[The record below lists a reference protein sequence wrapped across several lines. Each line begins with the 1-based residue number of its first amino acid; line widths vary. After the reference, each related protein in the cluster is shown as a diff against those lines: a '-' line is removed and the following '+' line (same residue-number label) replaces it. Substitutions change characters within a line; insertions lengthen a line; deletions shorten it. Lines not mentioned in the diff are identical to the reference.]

1 MRIIVVY
8 ASAGKGHTTAAEA
21 IYGYLKECRPDE
33 HVEIL
38 DILDKSSLLFSLSYH
53 WGYAF
58 LVNRA
63 QFLWRVSFWITHTK
77 AIRFATRSLS
87 QFLNRLDTRRFSR
100 LLIKENF
107 DVVIS
112 THFLPSEICAY
123 LKAKGKINSKLVT
136 VITDFGVHDFWRCA
150 QTDLYIVASEFTK
163 VWLLS
168 ENVLHKSI
176 KVLGL
181 PADKKFFPA
190 FNRETLAKK
199 LGLDS
204 RKFTVLVCT
213 GSFGIGKIEKV
224 VDELAGHVQ
233 VLVVSANNKGLY
245 SRLLAKKFPG
255 VFVYGFVNNIEELM
269 GVSDIMIAKPGGMTI
284 AECLSMDVVALFI
297 TAIYGQEVENINVLS
312 RLKIGVD
319 CRHLRPEKI
328 KEIILDFKVHP
339 EKIKNL
345 RENHKKLNRKF
356 RVEEFCNAVC

>member
-8 ASAGKGHTTAAEA
+8 ASAGKGHTTAAQA
-21 IYGYLKECRPDE
+21 IYGYLKDCRPGE

-38 DILDKSSLLFSLSYH
+38 DILDKSSLLFNVSYH
-53 WGYAF
+53 WGYTF

-63 QFLWRVSFWITHTK
+63 QFLWQILFWITHTRSL
-77 AIRFATRSLS
+77 RFATRKISK
-87 QFLNRLDTRRFSR
+87 FLNRLNTRRFSAF
-100 LLIKENF
+100 LIKENF

-123 LKAKGKINSKLVT
+123 LKSKRKISSKLVT

-150 QTDLYIVASEFTK
+150 QTDLYVVASEFTK
-163 VWLLS
+163 ALLLS
-168 ENVLHKSI
+168 ENVQYKSI

-190 FNRETLAKK
+190 FNRDVLAKK

-204 RKFTVLVCT
+204 HKFTVLVCT

-224 VDELAGHVQ
+224 VEELSGEAQ

-245 SRLLAKKFPG
+245 SRLWARKFPG
-255 VFVYGFVNNIEELM
+255 VFVYSFVNNIEELM

-284 AECLSMDVVALFI
+284 SECLCMEIVPLFI
-297 TAIYGQEVENINVLS
+297 TAIYGQEVENINVLR
-312 RLKIGVD
+312 RLNIGVD
-319 CRHLRPEKI
+319 CRHLSPEKI
-328 KEIILDFKVHP
+328 KEIILDFKAHP
-339 EKIKNL
+339 EKIDSL